1 MGGDIMKKFILR
13 SAALAAMISG
23 PAMAADMPIKAPYNA
38 PPPVLAYDWSGF
50 YIGAHVGY
58 DWESA
63 NGHSIHTDT
72 GAFGQSISKRF
83 TNAFAGFQ
91 AGYNYMVA
99 PNILLG
105 VEADISRN
113 NAGAWGLGLNDGSFG
128 QGVLD
133 WSGTAR
139 GRIGYTANNVLFYGT
154 GGFAWIDMN
163 FTRVQISAFNP
174 GAPAGTVETASAT
187 RTGWTAGAG
196 VEVGVMPNLTV
207 RAEYRYTDY
216 GTLNVAF
223 PLSSRAWFIGSRS
236 EEVLLGA
243 NYKFNWGA
251 PLVARY

>member
-1 MGGDIMKKFILR
+1 MKKFLLG
-13 SAALAAMISG
+13 SVVLAVLVAAG
-23 PAMAADMPIKAPYNA
+23 PVVAADMPIKAPYN
-38 PPPVLAYDWSGF
+38 PPVPVAYDWSGF

-58 DWESA
+58 DWENA
-63 NGHSIHTDT
+63 NGYSIHTDT
-72 GAFGQSISKRF
+72 GTFGQSISKSF
-83 TNAFAGFQ
+83 PNVFAGFQ
-91 AGYNYMVA
+91 AGYNYMVT

-105 VEADISRN
+105 VEADISRD

-139 GRIGYTANNVLFYGT
+139 GRVGYAVNNVLFYGT
-154 GGFAWIDMN
+154 GGFAWSDVN

-196 VEVGVMPNLTV
+196 VEVGVMANLTV
-207 RAEYRYTDY
+207 KAEYRYAGY
-216 GTLNVAF
+216 GTINVAF
-223 PLSSRAWFIGSRS
+223 PLSSRALYLGSRS